1 MINISHIF
9 IDKKIKNEVA
19 KILSSGFLIQGEKVK
34 NLENKLSKINAT
46 KYAVVVNS
54 GTAALHTALA
64 SIGLKEGDE
73 VITTS
78 FSFIATVNTILM
90 CGAKPVFVDVKED
103 TFNINPDLIEI
114 KISNKTKA
122 ILTVDLYGQPCDYER
137 IRKVARKHN
146 LKIISDS
153 CQAIGAQYKNKPI
166 SKWVDIACF
175 SFYATKNIMMGE
187 GGALVTDDKKIYEFA
202 KRFRQHGQDM
212 EKPYTYHHLGYN
224 YRSTDILAAIGLSQL
239 AFLKKW
245 SDQRR
250 INAKKLILGLQNI
263 PGIILPKAPNNE
275 EHVFHQF
282 TIQVTA
288 DFPLDRNK
296 LYSYLLKNGIRAT
309 IFYPTTLAEQP
320 HVQKITLYR
329 KGMYPITERLSRQ
342 VLSLPVHPYLKESD
356 INKIISL
363 IKKAAN
369 EKN

>member
-1 MINISHIF
+1 MINITNIF
-9 IDKKIKNEVA
+9 INKNIETEVKKV
-19 KILSSGFLIQGEKVK
+19 LSSKFLVQGEKVK
-34 NLENKLSKINAT
+34 NLEEKLCKINAI
-46 KYAVVVNS
+46 KYAAVVNS

-73 VITTS
+73 VITTP

-90 CGAKPVFVDVKED
+90 CGAKPIFVDVEED
-103 TFNINPDLIEI
+103 TFNINPDLIETQ
-114 KISNKTKA
+114 ISNKTKA
-122 ILTVDLYGQPCDYER
+122 ILTVDLYGQPCDYEKIRR
-137 IRKVARKHN
+137 IAKKHN

-153 CQAIGAQYKNKPI
+153 CQAIGAYYKNKPV

-212 EKPYTYHHLGYN
+212 EKPYIYHHLGYN
-224 YRSTDILAAIGLSQL
+224 YRSTDILAAIGLPQL
-239 AFLKKW
+239 AFLEKW
-245 SDQRR
+245 THQRR
-250 INAKKLILGLQNI
+250 INAKKLILGLKNI
-263 PGIILPKAPNNE
+263 PGIILPRELNNG

-282 TIQVTA
+282 TIRVTD

-296 LYSYLLKNGIRAT
+296 LYSYLLKNGVRTA
-309 IFYPTTLAEQP
+309 IFYPTTLAEQL

-329 KGMYPITERLSRQ
+329 KGMYPVTEKLSRQ

-356 INKIISL
+356 NNKIISL
-363 IKKAAN
+363 IRKAAN